1 VVTPDRMLIPAPVG
15 DLEADEEPDVVDADD
30 EDDDSDEDTEEQRA
44 ADAADGTGSGDEAER
59 RRKRRRRRR
68 RGGRRDDQ
76 PGGVAAGDASG
87 EPAES
92 GTPGPAA
99 NDDASDALVAAE
111 ALAPADGEPEEGAE
125 GGEAAAAAEDDPR
138 NRRRG
143 RRGGRRRRRDGD
155 GELSPFSVPGADQ
168 PELPPVYV
176 GPTPADPFGGR
187 AFDIFDVM
195 DQVERAA
202 EAKPVPRAPSAS
214 EIVNATA
221 PEAEA
226 SFAEEPAPEPVAEA
240 EEEITAEPDIVNG
253 GAPEPIAVSL
263 PPAEIRAEEAV
274 HDAVPPAGEQVNG
287 SRKTADSDEIVNV
300 DAPPPAPLIRPIL
313 VGSDGEAPG
322 EKKRGW
328 WRR

>member
-1 VVTPDRMLIPAPVG
+1 MLIPAPVG
-15 DLEADEEPDVVDADD
+15 DMEGDEEPDVVDADD
-30 EDDDSDEDTEEQRA
+30 EDDDAEDDTEEQRA
-44 ADAADGTGSGDEAER
+44 ADGADGTGGGDEAER

-76 PGGVAAGDASG
+76 PGGGDASS
-87 EPAES
+87 EPAEAGS
-92 GTPGPAA
+92 PGPAA
-99 NDDASDALVAAE
+99 NDDTSDSLVAAE
-111 ALAPADGEPEEGAE
+111 AEAPAEPEEGGE
-125 GGEAAAAAEDDPR
+125 PGEAAAASDDDPR

-168 PELPPVYV
+168 PDLAPVYA

-202 EAKPVPRAPSAS
+202 EAKPAPRLPSAS

-226 SFAEEPAPEPVAEA
+226 TFAETPVAEPAA
-240 EEEITAEPDIVNG
+240 EAGTAEVEPDIVNG
-253 GAPEPIAVSL
+253 GAPEPIAVAL
-263 PPAEIRAEEAV
+263 PPAEIKADESAHDDAAV
-274 HDAVPPAGEQVNG
+274 GEQVNG
-287 SRKTADSDEIVNV
+287 SGETAEGDEIVNV
-300 DAPPPAPLIRPIL
+300 DAPPAAPLIRPIL
-313 VGSDGEAPG
+313 IGSDGESPG